1 MCTEVY
7 TSIKRTSSKAQNVP
21 MPDNYKNI
29 RCNAQQHNEFPDNEL
44 CAVQPKY
51 NHSLKLKNL
60 NDVIKSL

>member
-1 MCTEVY
+1 
-7 TSIKRTSSKAQNVP
+7 
-21 MPDNYKNI
+21 MPYNYKNI

-51 NHSLKLKNL
+51 NHSLKPKNL